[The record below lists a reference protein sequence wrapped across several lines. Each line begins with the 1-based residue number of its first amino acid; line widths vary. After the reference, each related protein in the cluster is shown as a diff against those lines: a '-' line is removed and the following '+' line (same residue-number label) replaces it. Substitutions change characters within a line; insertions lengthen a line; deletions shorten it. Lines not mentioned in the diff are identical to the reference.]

1 MEKPVL
7 KNMTIDEMKIFF
19 TEIGEKPFRG
29 QQVFEWIYKG
39 ADSFEAMRNLPKA
52 LQAKLAQMTEFQN
65 IRTVTVQQSKT
76 DGTGKYLFEM
86 PDGEKIEAVFMK
98 YRYGNSICISSQA
111 GCAMGCRFCASS
123 IGGLKRNLES
133 WEMAAQILA
142 AEKDTGERIG
152 HIVIMGTGEP
162 FHNYENVA
170 KFLRLANSPK
180 GLNISMRNITVSTC
194 GLADGIRRFA
204 EDFPQATLAIS
215 LHAPTDE
222 LRSKMM
228 PVNSRY
234 PVREVI
240 AAAKDYA
247 QITGRRV
254 TFEYALVKGVN
265 DSMEHADMLAGL
277 LRGILCH
284 VNLIPLNEVKE
295 TGLAGADRKHAEGFR
310 ARLEQRGIPA
320 TVRRE
325 LGSDIDAACGQ
336 LRNKK

>member
-1 MEKPVL
+1 MQKPVL
-7 KNMTIDEMKIFF
+7 KNMTMEEMKTFF
-19 TEIGEKPFRG
+19 IEIGEKPFRG

-39 ADSFEAMRNLPKA
+39 ASGFENMRNLPKD
-52 LQAKLAQMTEFQN
+52 LQAKLAQTTDFQN

-76 DGTGKYLFEM
+76 DGTRKYLFEM
-86 PDGEKIEAVFMK
+86 PDGEKIESVFMK
-98 YRYGNSICISSQA
+98 YKYGNSICISSQA
-111 GCAMGCRFCASS
+111 GCAMGCKFCASQ

-133 WEMAAQILA
+133 WEMAAQVLA
-142 AEKDTGERIG
+142 VEKDTGERIS

-162 FHNYENVA
+162 FHNYENVTR
-170 KFLRLANSPK
+170 FLRLANSPK

-204 EDFPQATLAIS
+204 EDFSQVTLAIS

-222 LRSKMM
+222 IRGRMM
-228 PVNSRY
+228 PVNNKY
-234 PVREVI
+234 PIREVI
-240 AAAKDYA
+240 EAAADYI
-247 QITGRRV
+247 QKTGRRV

-265 DSMEHADMLAGL
+265 DSLEHADMLAGL
-277 LRGILCH
+277 LKGILCH

-295 TGLAGADRKHAEGFR
+295 SGLAGAGRKHAEDFR

>member
-7 KNMTIDEMKIFF
+7 KNMTIDEMKSFF
-19 TEIGEKPFRG
+19 AEIGEKPFRG

-39 ADSFEAMRNLPKA
+39 EDSFEAMRNLPKA
-52 LQAKLAQMTEFQN
+52 LQKKLVQMTEFQN
-65 IRTVTVQQSKT
+65 IRTITVQESKT
-76 DGTGKYLFEM
+76 DGTRKYLFEM
-86 PDGEKIEAVFMK
+86 PDGEKIESVFMK

-111 GCAMGCRFCASS
+111 GCAMGCRFCASA

-133 WEMAAQILA
+133 WEMAAQILS
-142 AEKDTGERIG
+142 AEADTGERIG
-152 HIVIMGTGEP
+152 HVVIMGTGEP

-170 KFLRLANSPK
+170 RFLKLVNSPK

-204 EDFPQATLAIS
+204 EEFPQVTLAIS

-222 LRSKMM
+222 IRSEMM
-228 PVNSRY
+228 PVNNKY
-234 PVREVI
+234 PIKEI
-240 AAAKDYA
+240 IGAAGEYIQK
-247 QITGRRV
+247 TGRRV
-254 TFEYALVKGVN
+254 TFEYALVKGIN
-265 DSMEHADMLAGL
+265 DSLEHADMLAALLKGL
-277 LRGILCH
+277 LCH
-284 VNLIPLNEVKE
+284 VNLIPLNAVKE
-295 TGLAGADRKHAEGFR
+295 TGLTGADRKHAEAFR
-310 ARLEQRGIPA
+310 ARLEKRGIPA

>member
-7 KNMTIDEMKIFF
+7 KNMTIDEMKTFF
-19 TEIGEKPFRG
+19 AEIGEKPFRG

-39 ADSFEAMRNLPKA
+39 ADSFEAMRNLPKS
-52 LQAKLAQMTEFQN
+52 LQVKLAQTTEFQN

-76 DGTGKYLFEM
+76 DGTRKYLFEM
-86 PDGEKIEAVFMK
+86 PDGEKIETVFMK

-111 GCAMGCRFCASS
+111 GCAMGCRFCASA

-142 AEKDTGERIG
+142 AEKYTGERIS

-170 KFLRLANSPK
+170 RFLRLANSPK

-194 GLADGIRRFA
+194 GLTDGIRRFA
-204 EDFPQATLAIS
+204 ADFPQATLAIS
-215 LHAPTDE
+215 LHAPADE
-222 LRSKMM
+222 LRSRMM
-228 PVNSRY
+228 PVNDRY
-234 PVREVI
+234 PVKEVI
-240 AAAKDYA
+240 AAAREYA
-247 QITGRRV
+247 QTTGRRV
-254 TFEYALVKGVN
+254 TFEYALVKDIN
-265 DSMEHADMLAGL
+265 DSMEHADMLAAL

-295 TGLAGADRKHAEGFR
+295 TDLAGADRKHAEDFR
-310 ARLEQRGIPA
+310 TRLEQRGIPA